1 MQSTSLL
8 RQQHEK
14 LGNTID
20 AAEKANPFVAMTLA
34 KRAARDSH
42 KLLEGLIVYVE
53 NLEQRLIKLD
63 AVNDGE

>member
-14 LGNTID
+14 LGTTID

-42 KLLEGLIVYVE
+42 ELLGGIIAR
-53 NLEQRLIKLD
+53 LEQLENI
-63 AVNDGE
+63 GG